1 VISKKRALFDGSYT
15 QSKTSRA
22 QDAIQLLNR
31 SKCPLLLGIWG
42 MTGIGKSTI
51 AEAIFYQ
58 IGPYFE
64 KTCFL
69 ENVGVW
75 QRSSGLV
82 SLQEQLLGDIDK
94 TTEIKIPTIE
104 SGRVILKEALRGKR
118 VLLVLDNIDR
128 LEQLNALCES
138 PEWFGAGSKII
149 ITTRDRHLLKEHGVE
164 HVYKVKELDE
174 SESLELFN
182 LVAFSQETS
191 REGFAELSRQV
202 VSYSEGLPL
211 ALTVLGRHLHSKKVD
226 FWESELHNLK
236 MSLHEGVQG
245 RLESSFTDLN
255 DKEKQI
261 FLDIAYFFI
270 GKNQNEALQTLN
282 NRSTQC
288 TALQISLLEDKSF
301 VTIDE
306 NNKLGVH
313 VLLEAMAKDII
324 KRESSNMTN
333 QVSVCLRLA
342 LFEVSPMYGFV
353 VLKYIRAKEAK

>member
-1 VISKKRALFDGSYT
+1 
-15 QSKTSRA
+15 
-22 QDAIQLLNR
+22 
-31 SKCPLLLGIWG
+31 

-118 VLLVLDNIDR
+118 VLLVLDNIDKMQ
-128 LEQLNALCES
+128 QLNALCES

-149 ITTRDRHLLKEHGVE
+149 ITTRDKHLLKVHEVE
-164 HVYKVKELDE
+164 HVYKVKELDG

-191 REGFAELSRQV
+191 KEGFAELSRQV

-211 ALTVLGRHLHSKKVD
+211 ALTVLGSHLHSKKVD
-226 FWESELHNLK
+226 FWVKKGQS
-236 MSLHEGVQG
+236 
-245 RLESSFTDLN
+245 
-255 DKEKQI
+255 
-261 FLDIAYFFI
+261 
-270 GKNQNEALQTLN
+270 
-282 NRSTQC
+282 
-288 TALQISLLEDKSF
+288 
-301 VTIDE
+301 
-306 NNKLGVH
+306 
-313 VLLEAMAKDII
+313 
-324 KRESSNMTN
+324 
-333 QVSVCLRLA
+333 
-342 LFEVSPMYGFV
+342 
-353 VLKYIRAKEAK
+353 